1 VWTPKRIL
9 ILVGGV
15 LLFGSGF
22 LVYSLFLG
30 GFDGLPALPAEYARS
45 ATEVEPFQPSE
56 SDTDRKLQ
64 EAFGPDSVEANRD
77 FRLDLGSRNILLAF
91 DQFEIED
98 DGKVKLSKFSAALFP
113 KNRQPGTY
121 PEINT
126 VTSEIALLTLNE
138 RVANFHELTNRRI
151 IGVELRG
158 NSGVKFIN
166 NRRSPEKHDDIE
178 LRVTT
183 APVYYEESSQ
193 KIWTDGFVKLLDQQ
207 SQPNPT
213 EIEAKGM
220 ELHLTKDGVPS
231 KVVAKATPKTPAKA
245 PARAAA
251 KAKADKNKEAVN
263 GIELLV
269 LKSHVDMH
277 IWVDAKS
284 GFLASPQEF
293 GVAQNKPKAPANPN
307 EKSHI
312 IIKTNGPFHY
322 QPDTELARF
331 DAPPP
336 GPGGMTTE
344 EVLVSREHKV
354 EGAPKIDQL
363 YCDALELRFRR
374 VASAG
379 GDPRNNKEIE
389 TALATARAG
398 REISLSME
406 SENLEAYGSKLFYRS
421 ATDVSGPQ
429 TILEGQPMHA
439 FRDGHKIMAREL
451 HLIGADKKGNGQQ
464 AYAKGPGR
472 IDMLDKKAD
481 NGAGGGKATY
491 STHAVWNDSLISTKD
506 RDGDRVFDLLTLTGD
521 AAFVDEE
528 HQQALHA
535 QRLMVWL
542 EQVNGPN
549 QNKAQAGNAARQ
561 KPHKLEG
568 YEQVRVFSPEMIIE
582 RCNKLVVC
590 FKEIPA
596 VDDRLPDVAPMGQP
610 GLPMGQPGVPMAVE
624 APMAVKLPP
633 LPPLPG
639 KEPVERQ
646 EREPKERGMAKEAN
660 SEQKSAGPLT
670 ILPGTPADKGKARK
684 PIHLSANDVVAYVTT
699 QGTKKQLQELVT
711 DGDVHV
717 TQEGETPKD
726 KGVDITGAMLNLL
739 YHPLGNTL
747 YVMGDTRRPGQLQ
760 LGDMI
765 LVGPKVTINQK
776 DNMAE
781 VEGVGAMTMP
791 SNTTF
796 DGAKTKPGTTVT
808 VHWNKNMIFNGK
820 FAEFH
825 GGIQAFQDKASLK
838 CETLQVT
845 LDRVVSFKEGQKA
858 EQNAKVEKMV
868 CDRKVYVVED
878 IKTPQGKRLTYKRLQ
893 ATALA
898 MDNQDGPINASGW
911 GRVDYVAPGD
921 SDKGLQA
928 PLTKPDP
935 AKAVN
940 KAVNKA
946 QALTWTRIDFE
957 GRMWGMNTPLARTA
971 KFLDN
976 VEVYNQ
982 PGDDPDV
989 PVKPNQ
995 PAKGGFYMRCDVLE
1009 VTTRELADKKTTQS
1023 MVANRN
1029 VFFRTPEFFG
1039 QADTVKY
1046 DESQDTIIFEGAP
1059 TTLFKLGPPGSQPE
1073 RIQGNRILYNR
1084 RTTEMRLDGG
1094 NVIEAR

>member
-1 VWTPKRIL
+1 VPIVWTPKRIL
-9 ILVGGV
+9 ILVGGL

-22 LVYSLFLG
+22 VVYSLFLG
-30 GFDGLPALPAEYARS
+30 GFDGLPALPEEYARGD
-45 ATEVEPFQPSE
+45 EDVEPIQPTPSE
-56 SDTDRKLQ
+56 TFKKMQ
-64 EAFGPDSVEANRD
+64 QAFGPDSEEMQRS
-77 FRLDLGSRNILLAF
+77 FQLDLGSREILLAF
-91 DQFEIED
+91 DQFDIED

-113 KNRQPGTY
+113 KNRQPETY

-126 VTSEIALLTLNE
+126 VTSAIALLTLNE
-138 RVANFHELTNRRI
+138 PVANFHELTNRRI
-151 IGVELRG
+151 IGVELRDDARV
-158 NSGVKFIN
+158 SGVTGVRFIN

-178 LRVTT
+178 LRVTQG
-183 APVYYEESSQ
+183 PVYYEESSQ
-193 KIWTDGFVKLLDQQ
+193 RIWTDGFVKLLDQQ

-231 KVVAKATPKTPAKA
+231 KVIAKATPKAA
-245 PARAAA
+245 P
-251 KAKADKNKEAVN
+251 KKGDKNKEPVT
-263 GIELLV
+263 GIDLLV

-277 IWVDAKS
+277 LWVDAKS

-293 GVAQNKPKAPANPN
+293 GVGQGKPKPPNPN
-307 EKSHI
+307 EKSHV
-312 IIKTNGPFHY
+312 IIKTNGPFRY
-322 QPDTELARF
+322 EPALEVARF

-336 GPGGMTTE
+336 EPGGAAIE
-344 EVLVSREHKV
+344 QVLVSREHKV

-363 YCDALELRFRR
+363 YCDALELRFRK
-374 VASAG
+374 VAGGG
-379 GDPRNNKEIE
+379 GDPRNNKEID

-398 REISLSME
+398 REIVLSMD
-406 SENLEAYGSKLFYRS
+406 SENLEAYGAKLFYRS
-421 ATDVSGPQ
+421 ATETSGPQ

-439 FRDGHKIMAREL
+439 IREGHKIMAREL

-472 IDMLDKKAD
+472 IDLLDKKAD
-481 NGAGGGKATY
+481 NGAKATY

-506 RDGDRVFDLLTLTGD
+506 RDGDRVFDLLTLTGN

-542 EQVNGPN
+542 EQLNGPN

-596 VDDRLPDVAPMGQP
+596 VDDRLPDVAPAP
-610 GLPMGQPGVPMAVE
+610 PMGVPKGVPGVPMAEGIGPLSVQ
-624 APMAVKLPP
+624 APTAVP

-639 KEPVERQ
+639 KDAGERK
-646 EREPKERGMAKEAN
+646 EREPKDRAMAKEGDA
-660 SEQKSAGPLT
+660 EKKAGGPLS
-670 ILPGTPADKGKARK
+670 ILPGAPADKGKTRK

-760 LGDMI
+760 LGDLI
-765 LVGPKVTINQK
+765 LIGPKVTINQK
-776 DNMAE
+776 ENIAE

-791 SNTTF
+791 SKTTF
-796 DGAKTKPGTTVT
+796 EGAKTKPGTTVT

-845 LDRVVSFKEGQKA
+845 LDRVVSFKEGQKKDQSA
-858 EQNAKVEKMV
+858 NVEKMV
-868 CDRKVYVVED
+868 ADRKVYVLED
-878 IKTPQGKRLTYKRLQ
+878 IKTPEGKRLSYKRLQ

-911 GRVDYVAPGD
+911 GRVDYIAQGSGDGALKAPIN
-921 SDKGLQA
+921 A
-928 PLTKPDP
+928 KPDP
-935 AKAVN
+935 AK
-940 KAVNKA
+940 KPGKDKP
-946 QALTWTRIDFE
+946 LTWTRVDFE
-957 GRMWGMNTPLARTA
+957 GRMWALNTPLARTA

-1009 VTTRELADKKTTQS
+1009 VNTRELPDKTTTQS
-1023 MVANRN
+1023 MVATRN
-1029 VFFRTPEFFG
+1029 VFFRTPEHYG

-1059 TTLFKLGPPGSQPE
+1059 ATLFKLGPPGSQPE

-1084 RTTEMRLDGG
+1084 KTGEMSLAGG
-1094 NVIEAR
+1094 QVIESR